1 MAVSLRPA
9 AAAVHSARRS
19 VETLTTGR
27 SSGKPIDLPLNR
39 AASEKRQGPGSA
51 QTHSKKTHRAGRAI
65 SATPVILISVI
76 FILNLAIFQR

>member
-1 MAVSLRPA
+1 MAISLRPA
-9 AAAVHSARRS
+9 AAAVHSARQL

-51 QTHSKKTHRAGRAI
+51 QTHSKKLTEQGEQFLLPL
-65 SATPVILISVI
+65 S
-76 FILNLAIFQR
+76 F